1 MVMLPNSFISGV
13 YQVALVVH
21 DVEETMKSYTQQ
33 IGIGPWRVA
42 LLEPPRLTDTR
53 VRGESVEY
61 SFKYAVAW
69 TGDTMWE
76 IIEPVDGPSIYKEFL
91 NDHGEGIH
99 HILVQH
105 EGLDFDT
112 ALEQFGKRGCPP
124 AMEGRIGDIRF
135 AYLESEGP
143 LKTTLEIVDRPPGA
157 APVTPDYWYPAEQ
170 SDSGSLRQTT

>member
-1 MVMLPNSFISGV
+1 MLPNGFISGV
-13 YQVALVVH
+13 QQVALVVR
-21 DVEETMKSYTQQ
+21 DVEATIESYTKQA
-33 IGIGPWRVA
+33 GIGPWRVA
-42 LLEPPRLTDTR
+42 LLEPPRLTAMR

-91 NDHGEGIH
+91 NDHGEGVH

-143 LKTTLEIVDRPPGA
+143 LKTTLEIIDRPPGA
-157 APVTPDYWYPAEQ
+157 QPVTPDYWYPAKPEE
-170 SDSGSLRQTT
+170 TE